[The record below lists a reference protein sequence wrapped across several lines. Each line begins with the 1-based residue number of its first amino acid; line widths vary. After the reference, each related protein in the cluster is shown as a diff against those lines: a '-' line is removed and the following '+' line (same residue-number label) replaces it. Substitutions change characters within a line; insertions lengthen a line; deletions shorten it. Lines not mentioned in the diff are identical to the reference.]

1 MSAGF
6 EHEMPRLAPDGRPRV
21 LMVTGAYYPELS
33 GAGLQCRALIQ
44 VLADRVRCVV
54 LTTATDPAL
63 AANDLVDGVP
73 VYRIHIDVNRWTST
87 AAAFVRM
94 VRRFLAL
101 RRDIDIVHL
110 HGFSRKS
117 VLLVRLAHLLGKKI
131 VVKLTSVGHDD
142 AVSMRR
148 KGGMELAAYSQADA
162 YIGVSPQFEV
172 LYRSAG
178 FTDCRLRR
186 IPNGVDLTR
195 FRPSMADDRRALRR
209 ELGLREDLILVLF
222 VGFFSHEKAPGLLF
236 DAWVDTL
243 AAHPATG
250 LVFVGVTQSRYYE
263 IDRTIGVR
271 VHRDAERLGIAD
283 RLSFVESTFEIE
295 KYYRAV
301 DAFALPSLR
310 EGLPNA
316 LLEAMAAGLPSVVSR
331 LPGVTDAIIED
342 GASGLLVPAGDRPA
356 FARALASLFDDGS
369 LRQRLGATARRTV
382 EKEYPLD
389 ATADRHVA
397 LYRDLLGDRP
407 A

>member
-1 MSAGF
+1 
-6 EHEMPRLAPDGRPRV
+6 MPRLATDGRPRV

-54 LTTATDPAL
+54 LTTATDPSLPAK
-63 AANDLVDGVP
+63 DLVDGVP
-73 VYRIHIDVNRWTST
+73 VYRVHIDVNRWTST
-87 AAAFVRM
+87 AVAFVRM

-101 RRDIDIVHL
+101 RHDVDIVHL

-117 VLLVRLAHLLGKKI
+117 VLLVRLAHLLGKKVI
-131 VVKLTSVGHDD
+131 VKLTSVGHDD

-148 KGGMELAAYSQADA
+148 KGGIDLAAYSQADA
-162 YIGVSPQFEV
+162 YIGVSPQFDV

-178 FTDCRLRR
+178 FTDSRLHR
-186 IPNGVDLTR
+186 IPNGVDLVR
-195 FRPSMADDRRALRR
+195 FRPSIADERRALRR
-209 ELGLREDLILVLF
+209 ELGLRGDLTLVLF
-222 VGFFSHEKAPGLLF
+222 VGFFSHEKAPRLLF

-243 AAHPATG
+243 AHHAATG
-250 LVFVGVTQSRYYE
+250 LVFVGATQSRYYE
-263 IDRTIGVR
+263 IDRAIGDR
-271 VHRDAERLGIAD
+271 VQRDAERLGVVD

-301 DAFALPSLR
+301 DVFALPSLR

-342 GASGLLVPAGDRPA
+342 GASGMLVPPGDRQA
-356 FARALASLFDDGS
+356 LARALASLFDDGS
-369 LRQRLGATARRTV
+369 LRHRLGATARRTV
-382 EKEYPLD
+382 EREYSLD
-389 ATADRHVA
+389 TTADRHVA
-397 LYRDLLGDRP
+397 LYEDLLDDHRV
-407 A
+407 